1 MALFI
6 LFIVSSYIP
15 ITIAS
20 IVFAMTFKKTVA
32 PRFDSSMF
40 TYNKPDSA
48 EMAKILKQVLAIQES
63 VTKL

>member
-15 ITIAS
+15 VLMAS
-20 IVFAMTFKKTVA
+20 TLFAMTFKKVEA
-32 PRFDSSMF
+32 PRFDASSF

-48 EMAKILKQVLAIQES
+48 EMAKILKQVNAIQDS